1 MALVPDQIRDRFPEF
16 TLDSDGRINM
26 AILESIIIMGDSV
39 ERWGGQDM
47 YYMANSYLVA
57 HLITAA
63 NATAAG
69 DENAM
74 SPLRRT
80 SVDDV
85 EVDYA
90 VSMGIPFLDS
100 DLASTA
106 YGKRYLFYRG
116 LMFTGGVVT

>member
-1 MALVPDQIRDRFPEF
+1 MALTPADIKRRFPEF
-16 TLDSDGRINM
+16 VLDSDDRIEM
-26 AILESIIIMGDSV
+26 AILEATIIMGDDV
-39 ERWGGQDM
+39 DRWGGQSM
-47 YYMANSYLVA
+47 YYMANSYLIA

-63 NATAAG
+63 NATMNG

-74 SPLRRT
+74 SPIRRT

-90 VSMGIPFLDS
+90 VAMGIPFMDT

-106 YGKRYLFYRG
+106 YGQRYLMYRG
-116 LMFTGGVVT
+116 MLFTGGVLA